1 MSKNFE
7 LMLRAGKSWEVAP
20 AVEIEK
26 PARPERVEGPKPVER
41 VQPVQHIV
49 PIRKKHWDG
58 RRRRGRLDIDQLARE
73 ESFHLIQRIFFL
85 QTQTPP
91 RVVVFAGIDH
101 GNGCSRICSQAAEAL
116 EGNSRG
122 TVCLVDANFR
132 TPSLSRVFNT
142 TNHHG
147 FSDSLAGEGPIRS
160 FAKPLH
166 TDSLW
171 LLSSGSLAGGDSH
184 GLLNSVRL
192 KARFEELR
200 NEFDYVLVDA
210 PPLTHY
216 SDAIALARVADG
228 FVLVLEANS
237 TRREAAVRI
246 SENLRAAQI
255 RVLGAVLNK
264 REFPIPDA
272 LYRKL

>member
-1 MSKNFE
+1 

-20 AVEIEK
+20 AIEIEK
-26 PARPERVEGPKPVER
+26 PGKPEKVDGPQPVEKPH
-41 VQPVQHIV
+41 PVQHVV
-49 PIRKKHWDG
+49 PIRKKQWDG
-58 RRRRGRLDIDQLARE
+58 RGHKGSLDIDQLARE
-73 ESFHLIQRIFFL
+73 ESFHLIQRVFFL

-101 GNGCSRICSQAAEAL
+101 GNGCSRICTQAAEAL
-116 EGNSRG
+116 EGSGRG
-122 TVCLVDANFR
+122 SVCLVDANLR
-132 TPSLSRVFNT
+132 SPSLSRVFNT
-142 TNHHG
+142 PNHQG

-166 TDSLW
+166 AEGLW
-171 LLSSGSLAGGDSH
+171 LLSSGSLAGDSH
-184 GLLNSVRL
+184 GLLNSGRL

-200 NEFDYVLVDA
+200 REFDHVVVDA

-237 TRREAAVRI
+237 TRREAALRI
-246 SENLRAAQI
+246 SEHLRAAQV